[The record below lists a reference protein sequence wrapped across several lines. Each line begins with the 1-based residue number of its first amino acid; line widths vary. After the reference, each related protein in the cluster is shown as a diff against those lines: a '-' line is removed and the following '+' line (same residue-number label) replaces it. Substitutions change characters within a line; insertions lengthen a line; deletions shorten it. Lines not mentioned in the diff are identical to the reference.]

1 MSLYDKI
8 MDIVDEELNQRL
20 VTMMNEYVTV
30 ISKKHGIS
38 LDLLLKDIPDTV
50 SGTICRGTKTDGK
63 RCTFKGVH
71 NGYCKHHHDQVNRL
85 HPSHI
90 KRTNSHNHGPEKM
103 YVIGCPGCEMSN
115 GLIDLGSM
123 IGNE

>member
-38 LDLLLKDIPDTV
+38 LDLLL
-50 SGTICRGTKTDGK
+50 
-63 RCTFKGVH
+63 
-71 NGYCKHHHDQVNRL
+71 
-85 HPSHI
+85 
-90 KRTNSHNHGPEKM
+90 
-103 YVIGCPGCEMSN
+103 
-115 GLIDLGSM
+115 
-123 IGNE
+123 